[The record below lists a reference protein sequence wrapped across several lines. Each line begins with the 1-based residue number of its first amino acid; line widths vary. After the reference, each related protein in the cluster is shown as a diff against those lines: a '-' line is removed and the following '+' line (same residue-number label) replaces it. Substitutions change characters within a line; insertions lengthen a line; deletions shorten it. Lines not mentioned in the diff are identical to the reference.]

1 MLERL
6 RERRAA
12 TTRRRTSRDPHWDNI
27 RFLSG
32 TLVVF
37 VHMTNELSRL
47 ELFHWLY
54 MSTWAMRVPAFV
66 IVAGYFSQADRLTPR
81 EARRLI
87 ESILVPYL
95 LIGLL
100 HTAQMG
106 RAPDGEFR
114 FHLLEPAWGMW
125 FLLSLLCWRMALPY
139 LAQLRY
145 PLATSVVVALVAGY
159 IAEFGLAGSLSRT
172 LAFLPFFLLGWK
184 LRQGLFARELRAAW
198 TRRAALGVVAA
209 TFLVMWYAHMEI
221 SANWLRMKGPY
232 GEVSPWDDPGAWT
245 IRGAVLLGGMV
256 LALSFIRLVP
266 RRRLPVLTYL
276 GAGGL
281 YIYLLHPLV
290 LRPLQRRGALD
301 WIDSEVDQVAMLGL
315 AVALSA
321 TLASPPL
328 RWLARPVIQPR
339 LPWLFRAEPKRV
351 EPKPVEPKPVERT
364 PDGRDDRPRARVAD
378 AEPMVPVEPAERLPA
393 AFPDPGEAPALAGP
407 RPQV

>member
-6 RERRAA
+6 RKRRAA
-12 TTRRRTSRDPHWDNI
+12 TARRGTSRNPHWDNI

-32 TLVVF
+32 TLVLF

-66 IVAGYFSQADRLTPR
+66 IVAGYFSRADALTNR

-114 FHLLEPAWGMW
+114 FHIVEPAWGMW
-125 FLLSLLCWRMALPY
+125 FLLSLMCWRMALPY
-139 LAQLRY
+139 LARLRY
-145 PLATSVVVALVAGY
+145 PMATSVLVALVAGY
-159 IAEFGLAGSLSRT
+159 VSDFGTAGSLSRT
-172 LAFLPFFLLGWK
+172 LSFLPFFLLGWK

-198 TRRAALGVVAA
+198 TKPAAVGVLAT
-209 TFLVMWYAHMEI
+209 TFLVMAYAHLDI

-232 GEVSPWDDPGAWT
+232 EGGAPWQDPFAWT

-256 LALSFIRLVP
+256 VALSFVRLVP
-266 RRRLPVLTYL
+266 RRRLPVITYL

-290 LRPLQRRGALD
+290 LRPLQDRGALD
-301 WIDSEVDQVAMLGL
+301 WIDSNLDQVAMLGL
-315 AVALSA
+315 AFVLA
-321 TLASPPL
+321 TVLASPPV
-328 RWLARPVIQPR
+328 RWLARPLVQPR
-339 LPWLFRAEPKRV
+339 LPWLFRAEPA
-351 EPKPVEPKPVERT
+351 PPAGP
-364 PDGRDDRPRARVAD
+364 DRPGEGQRTRVTDSQIPIA
-378 AEPMVPVEPAERLPA
+378 PSTVL
-393 AFPDPGEAPALAGP
+393 PDPGEAPALAGP
-407 RPQV
+407 RS